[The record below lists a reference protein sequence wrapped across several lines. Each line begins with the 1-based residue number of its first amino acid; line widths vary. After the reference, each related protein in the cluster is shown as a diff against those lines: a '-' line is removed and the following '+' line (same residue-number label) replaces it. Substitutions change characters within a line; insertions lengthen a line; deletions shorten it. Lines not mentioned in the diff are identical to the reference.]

1 MRRLGYQDSQMTTVL
16 ERLKRASEARGRYV
30 ATGEV
35 VYEGAAGT
43 QSVEQ
48 VREAMSKLTPGTLY
62 LIMSGGKSD
71 SDYMSREAYIKAT
84 AAPQKEYF
92 IIEGASHIQTYYV
105 PEYVDKAVGKLS
117 EFFGKNL

>member
-1 MRRLGYQDSQMTTVL
+1 MTTVL

-84 AAPQKEYF
+84 MCLNMWTRLL
-92 IIEGASHIQTYYV
+92 ASFQSFSVKI
-105 PEYVDKAVGKLS
+105 
-117 EFFGKNL
+117 FN

>member
-1 MRRLGYQDSQMTTVL
+1 MTTVL